1 MCARLSKAAGTRYV
15 GCGRVDPAHG
25 PVNGMSSKGADS
37 GAIPLGRGHHDEQ
50 HAIGWDAFEAKY
62 GFSRETE
69 AKVHYRAYELAR
81 GIAE

>member
-1 MCARLSKAAGTRYV
+1 
-15 GCGRVDPAHG
+15 
-25 PVNGMSSKGADS
+25 MSSKGADS